1 MAEPAYPSLED
12 DEPKIGFEGLNEE
25 TAREKVDDKRLK
37 KDTEEIGLIEID
49 KVENRLS
56 NWVKEVV

>member
-25 TAREKVDDKRLK
+25 TARERVDDKRLK
-37 KDTEEIGLIEID
+37 KNAEEIGLIEIE
-49 KVENRLS
+49 KVYSRHS
-56 NWVKEVV
+56 D

>member
-49 KVENRLS
+49 KVFFRKS
-56 NWVKEVV
+56 TQ